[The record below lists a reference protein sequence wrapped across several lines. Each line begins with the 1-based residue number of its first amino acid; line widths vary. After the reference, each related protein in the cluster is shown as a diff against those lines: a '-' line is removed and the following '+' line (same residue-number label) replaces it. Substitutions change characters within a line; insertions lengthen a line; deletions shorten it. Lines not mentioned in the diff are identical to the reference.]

1 MSAKLGKFCKLE
13 MLINPKKLL
22 RRERQLKAVI
32 GMSGKEFNILHEQFD
47 KIYKSTQEEKP
58 RRRGI
63 GGGRQGV
70 IKDTKSK
77 LLFIL
82 MYVKVY
88 PTYDLAGALFGVVAS
103 RPHEWVNEYLPILE
117 KALGRHC
124 VLPLRKISSVEEFK
138 RLYPGVQE
146 VTLDGAERPIQRP
159 KNNKNQ
165 KKAYSGKKK
174 RHTRKNIYLT
184 NEEKRIIYL
193 SPTKSGKIHDF
204 KQLKKTGVIDGIPE
218 DIDILGDK
226 GFAGI
231 NDLSNHETFVPK
243 KKPKN
248 GFLTPEEKEGN
259 SLISSIRI
267 KVEHA
272 IGGVK
277 RLGVATNI
285 FRGRF
290 GSDDR
295 FTFVSAALWNFHLQ
309 YTA

>member
-1 MSAKLGKFCKLE
+1 

-32 GMSGKEFNILHEQFD
+32 GMGGKEFKILHKQFD
-47 KIYKSTQEEKP
+47 EIYNKIQQKKL
-58 RRRGI
+58 RKRAI

-117 KALGRHC
+117 EALGRHC
-124 VLPLRKISSVEEFK
+124 VLPARKITSAEEFK
-138 RLYPGVQE
+138 RLYPGVQD
-146 VTLDGAERPIQRP
+146 VILDGAERPIQRP

-174 RHTRKNIYLT
+174 RHTRKNIYLV
-184 NEEKRIIYL
+184 NKEKKILYL
-193 SPTKSGKIHDF
+193 SPTKAGKIHDF
-204 KQLKKTGVIDGIPE
+204 KQFKKTAVIDGIPE
-218 DIDILGDK
+218 DVDILGDK
-226 GFAGI
+226 GFIGI
-231 NDLSNHETFVPK
+231 NDLSSHKTFVPK

-248 GFLTPEEKEGN
+248 GFLTPEEKEDN

-295 FTFVSAALWNFHLQ
+295 FAFVSAALWNFHLQ
-309 YTA
+309 YAA

>member
-1 MSAKLGKFCKLE
+1 

-32 GMSGKEFNILHEQFD
+32 GMGGKEFKILHKQFD
-47 KIYKSTQEEKP
+47 EIYNKIQQKKL
-58 RRRGI
+58 RKRAI

-117 KALGRHC
+117 EALGRHC
-124 VLPLRKISSVEEFK
+124 VLPSRKITSAEEFR
-138 RLYPGVQE
+138 RLYPRVQE
-146 VTLDGAERPIQRP
+146 VILDGAERPIQRP
-159 KNNKNQ
+159 KNKKNQ

-174 RHTRKNIYLT
+174 RHTRKNIYLV
-184 NEEKRIIYL
+184 NKEKKILYL
-193 SPTKSGKIHDF
+193 SPTKAGKIHDF
-204 KQLKKTGVIDGIPE
+204 QQFKKIAVIDGIPE
-218 DIDILGDK
+218 DVDILGDK
-226 GFAGI
+226 GFIGI
-231 NDLSNHETFVPK
+231 NDLSSHKTFIPK

-248 GFLTPEEKEGN
+248 GFLTPEEKEDN

-309 YTA
+309 YAA

>member
-1 MSAKLGKFCKLE
+1 

-22 RRERQLKAVI
+22 RRERRLKEVI
-32 GMSGKEFNILHEQFD
+32 GMGGKEFKILHKQFD
-47 KIYKSTQEEKP
+47 EIYNKIQQKKL
-58 RRRGI
+58 RKRAI

-117 KALGRHC
+117 EALGRHC
-124 VLPLRKISSVEEFK
+124 VLPARKITSAEEFR

-146 VTLDGAERPIQRP
+146 VVLDSTERPIQRP

-174 RHTRKNIYLT
+174 RHTRKNIYLV
-184 NEEKRIIYL
+184 NKEKKILYL
-193 SPTKSGKIHDF
+193 SPTKAGKIHDF
-204 KQLKKTGVIDGIPE
+204 KQFKKTAIIDGIPE
-218 DIDILGDK
+218 DVDILGDK
-226 GFAGI
+226 GFIGI
-231 NDLSNHETFVPK
+231 NDLSSHKTFVPK

-248 GFLTPEEKEGN
+248 GFLTPEEKEDN

-295 FTFVSAALWNFHLQ
+295 FTFLSAALWNFHLQ
-309 YTA
+309 YAA

>member
-1 MSAKLGKFCKLE
+1 

-22 RRERQLKAVI
+22 KRERQLKAVI
-32 GMSGKEFNILHEQFD
+32 GMGGKELKILHEQFD
-47 KIYKSTQEEKP
+47 KIYNKTQQKKL
-58 RRRGI
+58 RKRAA

-82 MYVKVY
+82 IYVKVY

-103 RPHEWVNEYLPILE
+103 RPHEWVNEYLLILE
-117 KALGRHC
+117 EALGRHC
-124 VLPLRKISSVEEFK
+124 VLPSRKISSVKEFK
-138 RLYPGVQE
+138 RLYAGVQE
-146 VTLDGAERPIQRP
+146 IILDGAERPVQRP

-174 RHTRKNIYLT
+174 RHTRKNIYLV
-184 NEEKRIIYL
+184 NKEKKILYL

-204 KQLKKTGVIDGIPE
+204 KQFKKTGIIDAVPE

-226 GFAGI
+226 GFIGI
-231 NDLSNHETFVPK
+231 NDLSNHKTFVPK

-248 GFLTPEEKEGN
+248 GSLTPEEKEDN
-259 SLISSIRI
+259 SLISSVRI

-309 YTA
+309 YAA

>member
-1 MSAKLGKFCKLE
+1 

-32 GMSGKEFNILHEQFD
+32 GMGGKEFKILHKQFD
-47 KIYKSTQEEKP
+47 GIYNKIQQKKL
-58 RRRGI
+58 RKRAI

-117 KALGRHC
+117 EALGRHC
-124 VLPLRKISSVEEFK
+124 VLPARKITSAEEFR

-146 VTLDGAERPIQRP
+146 VVLDGTERPIQRP

-174 RHTRKNIYLT
+174 RHTRKNIYLV
-184 NEEKRIIYL
+184 NKEKKILYL
-193 SPTKSGKIHDF
+193 SPTKAGKIHDF
-204 KQLKKTGVIDGIPE
+204 KQFKKTAVIDGIPE
-218 DIDILGDK
+218 DVDILGDK
-226 GFAGI
+226 GFIGI
-231 NDLSNHETFVPK
+231 NDLSSHKTFVPK

-248 GFLTPEEKEGN
+248 GFLTPEEKEDN
-259 SLISSIRI
+259 SLISSIRM

-309 YTA
+309 YAA

>member
-1 MSAKLGKFCKLE
+1 

-32 GMSGKEFNILHEQFD
+32 GMGGKEFKILHKQFD
-47 KIYKSTQEEKP
+47 EIYNKIQQKKL
-58 RRRGI
+58 RKRAI

-117 KALGRHC
+117 EALGRHC
-124 VLPLRKISSVEEFK
+124 VLPARKITSSEEFR

-146 VTLDGAERPIQRP
+146 VILDGAERPIQRP

-174 RHTRKNIYLT
+174 RHTRKNIYLV
-184 NEEKRIIYL
+184 NEEKKILYL

-204 KQLKKTGVIDGIPE
+204 KQFKKIAVIDGIPE

-226 GFAGI
+226 GFI
-231 NDLSNHETFVPK
+231 LDNQVF
-243 KKPKN
+243 
-248 GFLTPEEKEGN
+248 
-259 SLISSIRI
+259 
-267 KVEHA
+267 
-272 IGGVK
+272 K
-277 RLGVATNI
+277 R
-285 FRGRF
+285 
-290 GSDDR
+290 
-295 FTFVSAALWNFHLQ
+295 
-309 YTA
+309 